1 MLTKYTYLLID
12 FFTILV
18 PFIASFDKR
27 INFVGQWRYYFPANI
42 VVALCFLLW
51 DYYFTLHGV
60 WGFNYQYLTGS
71 KIFNLPI
78 EEVLFF
84 ITVPYSCTFIY
95 ESLKYFRKQPIAYPH
110 TKYAM
115 YGLGILLLA
124 ASPFFSH
131 LSYTF
136 SVLLTGGLT
145 LLLLPAL
152 LATPLLNLFAIA
164 YSISLI
170 PMLIVNGL
178 LTSLPVVVY
187 NNTEN
192 ISVRL
197 SSIPVEDFLYALVL
211 LGMNIGLYEW
221 LSRKSSNK

>member
-27 INFVGQWRYYFPANI
+27 INFVSHWRYYFPANI
-42 VVALCFLLW
+42 LVALCFLLW
-51 DYYFTLHGV
+51 DSYFTLHGV
-60 WGFNYQYLTGS
+60 WGFNYKYLTGI
-71 KIFNLPI
+71 KLFNLPI

-84 ITVPYSCTFIY
+84 VTVPYSCTFIY
-95 ESLKYFRKQPIAYPH
+95 ESLKYFRKQPIAYAH
-110 TKYAM
+110 TKYAL

-136 SVLLTGGLT
+136 SVLVTGGIT
-145 LLLLPAL
+145 LLILPSLLT
-152 LATPLLNLFAIA
+152 TPLLNLFAIA
-164 YSISLI
+164 YSISLL

-178 LTSLPVVVY
+178 LTYLPVVVY
-187 NNTEN
+187 NNAEN
-192 ISVRL
+192 CSIRL
-197 SSIPVEDFLYALVL
+197 GSIPIEDFLYALVL
-211 LGMNIGLYEW
+211 LGMNIGIYEW
-221 LSRKSSNK
+221 LMRKPVSK